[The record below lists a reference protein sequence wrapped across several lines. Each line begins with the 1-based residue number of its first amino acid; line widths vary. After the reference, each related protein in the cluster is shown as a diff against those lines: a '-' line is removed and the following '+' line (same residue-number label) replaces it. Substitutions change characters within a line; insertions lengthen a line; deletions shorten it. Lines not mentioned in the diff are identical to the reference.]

1 MSGPSLY
8 DYKPANYHGYARINL
23 LELLDSG
30 IESVLDVGCGEGN
43 NTAYLRSKG
52 VKEIWGVE
60 MSASA
65 AELAKQQMD
74 YVYMGTIESFFESEH
89 VENRFDLIILG
100 DVLEHLINPW
110 LVLKQLTGL
119 LSKNGQILIS
129 LPNIRNMGVLVPL
142 LIKGEWRYEMSGIL
156 DNTHLRF
163 FTYKSAVRMIHDAGL
178 FVAKVSSNR
187 FGGKRGVFN
196 RLTLGLFKDFFITQ
210 HYFLCRQGKPER

>member
-1 MSGPSLY
+1 MSSSLLY
-8 DYKPANYHGYARINL
+8 DLKSDDYYSGAN
-23 LELLDSG
+23 LDLFKLVEG
-30 IESVLDVGCGEGN
+30 DIYRVLDIGCSEGKSA
-43 NTAYLRSKG
+43 AYFRNIG
-52 VKEIWGVE
+52 VKVIWGVE

-65 AELAKQQMD
+65 AEQAKQQMD

-187 FGGKRGVFN
+187 FGGKSGFFN
-196 RLTLGLFKDFFITQ
+196 QLTLGLFKEFFITQ
-210 HYFLCRQGKPER
+210 HYFLCRRRKLL